1 MKLIDFDKLNAKC
14 KEQYLRYDKNFVFSF
29 LFEIYD
35 KLKSRTNI
43 TIENMSINKLM
54 CVIAVL
60 KEREYHLMEK
70 NMIPPMKEV
79 LVETICNTPENLLTE
94 DTGHIL
100 SCRFSEGSIFGENAK
115 YFTDAYD
122 RTIQI
127 LNENY
132 SRENVKRFSQ
142 IVSGHR

>member
-94 DTGHIL
+94 NTGYIL
-100 SCRFSEGSIFGENAK
+100 SGRFVEGSFCGKNIE
-115 YFTDAYD
+115 YFIHIYD
-122 RTIQI
+122 NTIQL
-127 LNENY
+127 LNENH
-132 SRENVKRFSQ
+132 FSK
-142 IVSGHR
+142 HR